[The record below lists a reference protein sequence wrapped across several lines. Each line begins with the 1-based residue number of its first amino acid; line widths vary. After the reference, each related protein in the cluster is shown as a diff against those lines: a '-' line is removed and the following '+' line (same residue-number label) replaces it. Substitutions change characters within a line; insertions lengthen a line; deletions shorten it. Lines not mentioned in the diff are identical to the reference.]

1 MDSSSYSVYRKQRSR
16 LESIKIIEKQVQ
28 ANVDGIVVAGTTG
41 ESPTLSI
48 QEKNYHL
55 QKKLW
60 LSLKRNVVSCLEQV
74 LIIQSKAL
82 NSQN

>member
-1 MDSSSYSVYRKQRSR
+1 MDSSSYSVYRNK
-16 LESIKIIEKQVQ
+16 EVDWKAWEKIIEKQVQ

-41 ESPTLSI
+41 EPNFTYK
-48 QEKNYHL
+48 KNYHL